1 MAGPAGAPRPRSFRT
16 RFILTGRH
24 YKTIALIRRTPRPRQ
39 PPSYLV
45 GSRHGRSRTPIGVGP
60 MRCQPVR
67 LLPTL
72 YGEVRGILSTRYP
85 CSPSRGARWE
95 VSRACPQPFGHMF
108 QAASSIYNKGKLTI
122 STSTL
127 PRCSRHTHTWD
138 YTLHI
143 VCPAPRGGRR
153 NGAGRDNRRR
163 TAKPCSAGSFGASE

>member
-1 MAGPAGAPRPRSFRT
+1 MGRKAG
-16 RFILTGRH
+16 ID
-24 YKTIALIRRTPRPRQ
+24 I
-39 PPSYLV
+39 
-45 GSRHGRSRTPIGVGP
+45 IGVGP

-95 VSRACPQPFGHMF
+95 VSRACDAHSLSGTCFKQV
-108 QAASSIYNKGKLTI
+108 QYTIKLTI
-122 STSTL
+122 NIYTSPLFNLNIHALYLRIYAPEGCQHGT
-127 PRCSRHTHTWD
+127 HTHGTTRFI
-138 YTLHI
+138 YI